1 MAILKQVEPVL
12 ESAIKTLS
20 QVIDLKGMMPK
31 QKPKEPELPPLPKEE
46 DPTNQVDLASL
57 LKAAMGQKAAKK
69 EPEPASEE
77 EAAGGE
83 LEGLDL
89 SQLGFMQLSSQMNF
103 DKNSAHGKDADG
115 FDEQIFLQEQDDIK
129 S

>member
-20 QVIDLKGMMPK
+20 QVIDFKGMMPK
-31 QKPKEPELPPLPKEE
+31 QKPKEPEAPPPPKEE
-46 DPTNQVDLASL
+46 DPTNQVDLAAL

-69 EPEPASEE
+69 EPEPAPEE

-89 SQLGFMQLSSQMNF
+89 SALGFM
-103 DKNSAHGKDADG
+103 
-115 FDEQIFLQEQDDIK
+115 
-129 S
+129 

>member
-31 QKPKEPELPPLPKEE
+31 QKPKEPELPPPPKEE

-69 EPEPASEE
+69 EPEPTLEE

>member
-20 QVIDLKGMMPK
+20 QVVDMKGMMPK
-31 QKPKEPELPPLPKEE
+31 QKPKEPELPPPPKEE

-57 LKAAMGQKAAKK
+57 LKAAMGQKSKK
-69 EPEPASEE
+69 EPEPAPEE

-89 SQLGFMQLSSQMNF
+89 SQLGFLQMNSQMNF
-103 DKNSAHGKDADG
+103 DKNSAHAKDSDG
-115 FDEQIFLQEQDDIK
+115 FDEQIFLQEGDDIK